1 MVTAFLI
8 ESNISLDDYKEMDH
22 SLCLMQP
29 PTALRSEIRTVHVL
43 IIIASRCRPI
53 RNSLES
59 IELEYVLDDLL
70 DLEVYPLLLHLQ
82 LNLLLSDLFDA
93 SNLLYLLAG
102 VTYVYHRAAFFLLL
116 DVVELLLG

>member
-1 MVTAFLI
+1 
-8 ESNISLDDYKEMDH
+8 
-22 SLCLMQP
+22 MQP

-116 DVVELLLG
+116 DVVELLLGRLVLE